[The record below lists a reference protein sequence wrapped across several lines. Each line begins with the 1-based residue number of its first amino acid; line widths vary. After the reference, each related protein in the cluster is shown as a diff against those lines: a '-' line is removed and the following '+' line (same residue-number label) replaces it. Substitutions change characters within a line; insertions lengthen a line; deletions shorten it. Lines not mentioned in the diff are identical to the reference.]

1 MAKENKKEEE
11 KKTDENVGK
20 TCREI
25 RWDERQKAK
34 KAKEAK

>member
-11 KKTDENVGK
+11 KNIDEKASK

-34 KAKEAK
+34 KKEAK